1 MIKSYI
7 GEMDFMNERIIA
19 SFPVYSITENSFN
32 QKWNIFYEKS
42 YNNTMFKDK
51 EKYISTL
58 EYVYFPTN
66 SWKYNKIIGFIEII
80 VSKEDI
86 IFEIYRSPKKI
97 FPYNSKSKHFV
108 GFFPSLGNHF
118 SALGKNNQDLKDEI
132 QQFLKSI
139 EEHDFLG
146 IKNIYVDYTCF
157 ENFIKYFDLRNF
169 IDNEF

>member
-19 SFPVYSITENSFN
+19 SIPVYSITENSFN

-86 IFEIYRSPKKI
+86 IFEIYRSPKKYFHI
-97 FPYNSKSKHFV
+97 IVKVNILSD
-108 GFFPSLGNHF
+108 F
-118 SALGKNNQDLKDEI
+118 S
-132 QQFLKSI
+132 
-139 EEHDFLG
+139 HH
-146 IKNIYVDYTCF
+146 
-157 ENFIKYFDLRNF
+157 
-169 IDNEF
+169 